1 MPHQHCREWAQEVE
15 RRTEGREGGRKNFLR
30 TEFSILSSYILRVL
44 NHSAIIPRHWDL
56 RWETEAVHIL
66 GPWGHWSQNI
76 ERNQALWVPG
86 VRVPAWV
93 QTGSLRSSWRIDYFR
108 KQSLS
113 DFLRRTCPD
122 KAGLPRIL
130 PEWSVDITNTQPRGT
145 PRPVNTPLGPSI
157 STSFSL
163 CQVTAATIYC
173 WFTSDICRIDLL
185 TANVSMCTKTFAFIK
200 PSSPPHWKA

>member
-1 MPHQHCREWAQEVE
+1 M
-15 RRTEGREGGRKNFLR
+15 RTGSGKEDRREGGRKNFLR
-30 TEFSILSSYILRVL
+30 TKFSILSSYILRVL

-56 RWETEAVHIL
+56 RWETKAVHIL

-93 QTGSLRSSWRIDYFR
+93 QTGSLRSSWRTDYFR

-145 PRPVNTPLGPSI
+145 PRPVNTPLGPKHFHIILPLPS
-157 STSFSL
+157 
-163 CQVTAATIYC
+163 YC
-173 WFTSDICRIDLL
+173 CHHLL
-185 TANVSMCTKTFAFIK
+185 LVYQ
-200 PSSPPHWKA
+200 WYL